1 MASYPEKIPSSL
13 FPIKNFRY
21 NLDSSKEVKKQLE
34 SNIDKL
40 NTRIDKIVDNITVD
54 DAPILKFILN
64 VTEDKQ
70 DLKKLAKA
78 LDRIADLIDLRNQ
91 LTPKL
96 QVIKM
101 AEKEPN
107 WFANTFGDFSSDIES
122 QLDQLL
128 NGETND

>member
-40 NTRIDKIVDNITVD
+40 NDRIDKIVDNITVD

-70 DLKKLAKA
+70 DLKKLARA

-91 LTPKL
+91 LLPKL

-128 NGETND
+128 SGETND

>member
-1 MASYPEKIPSSL
+1 MSSYPEKIPSSL

-40 NTRIDKIVDNITVD
+40 NDRIDKIVDNITVD

-64 VTEDKQ
+64 LTEDKQ
-70 DLKKLAKA
+70 DLKKLARA

-91 LTPKL
+91 LLPKL

>member
-1 MASYPEKIPSSL
+1 MSSYPEKIPSSL

-40 NTRIDKIVDNITVD
+40 NDRIDKIVDNITVD

-70 DLKKLAKA
+70 DLKKLARA

-91 LTPKL
+91 LLPKL